1 MRRLECLEAVH
12 DDLAGAAVVTNMG
25 AVASELHG
33 LGHRDTFFY
42 LQHAMGLASS
52 VGLGVALAR
61 PERPVVVLDGDGSV
75 LMNLGTFATLA
86 RHGPPNLSHVVFDNG
101 AYVSSGGTPTPT
113 ADGVD
118 LAAVARASGIG
129 AARTVDTPAGFVAA
143 LREDMAARRVT
154 VLVAKVEAVGPA
166 SFHMDLR
173 LLENRFSF
181 ARALAGHPL
190 R

>member
-1 MRRLECLEAVH
+1 VRRLECLAAVH
-12 DDLAGAAVVTNMG
+12 ADLAGAAVVTNMG
-25 AVASELHG
+25 AVASELHS

-52 VGLGVALAR
+52 VGLGVALAQPGR
-61 PERPVVVLDGDGSV
+61 RVVVLDGDGSV
-75 LMNLGTFATLA
+75 LMNLGTLSTLA

-101 AYVSSGGTPTPT
+101 AFLSSGGTPTPT

-118 LAAVARASGIG
+118 LAAIARSSGIG
-129 AARTVDTPAGFVAA
+129 GARTVDTLEAFVAA
-143 LREDMAARRVT
+143 FREDVAAERVT

-166 SFHMDLR
+166 SFLMDLG
-173 LLENRFSF
+173 LLENRFAF
-181 ARALAGHPL
+181 ARALAPQAP

>member
-12 DDLAGAAVVTNMG
+12 ADLVGAAVVTNMG
-25 AVASELHG
+25 AVAAELHG

-52 VGLGVALAR
+52 LGLGVALAQ
-61 PERPVVVLDGDGSV
+61 PQRPVVVVDGDGSV
-75 LMNLGTFATLA
+75 LMNLGTFVTLA

-118 LAAVARASGIG
+118 LAAVARDSGIAG
-129 AARTVDTPAGFVAA
+129 ARTVDTLDGFVTAF
-143 LREDMAARRVT
+143 REDLAAGRVT
-154 VLVAKVEAVGPA
+154 VLVAKVEAVA
-166 SFHMDLR
+166 VATFHMGLG

-181 ARALAGHPL
+181 ARALAGQPA